1 MENLIFKP
9 TYEGLLKAKE
19 KRENKWKELDQR
31 KFTKDEELERMRI
44 DIEVFESM
52 GNVRER
58 AMQCLRKSKN
68 R

>member
-19 KRENKWKELDQR
+19 KRENKWKELDQI
-31 KFTKDEELERMRI
+31 KFTKYEELERMRI

-52 GNVRER
+52 NIIRER
-58 AMQCLRKSKN
+58 VVKLA
-68 R
+68 